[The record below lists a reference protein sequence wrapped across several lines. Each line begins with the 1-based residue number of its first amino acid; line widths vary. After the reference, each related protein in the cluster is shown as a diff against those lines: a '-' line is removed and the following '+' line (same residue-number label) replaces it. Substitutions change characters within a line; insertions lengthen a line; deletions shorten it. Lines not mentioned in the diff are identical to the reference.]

1 MSVSA
6 ELASGALVRVLDEWA
21 PPPMQGFFL
30 YYPGRRQ
37 IRPALKALIDFL
49 RDSHRR
55 TSSDAPLAH
64 GFAFPDAPPVKLVG
78 SR

>member
-1 MSVSA
+1 
-6 ELASGALVRVLDEWA
+6 
-21 PPPMQGFFL
+21 MQGFFL

-49 RDSHRR
+49 RENHRR
-55 TSSDAPLAH
+55 TSTDAPLPH